1 MLYPVMTPFWPE
13 RGGGDQTKIALV
25 EVIDDA
31 TRLVG
36 ASEGTLQRNKY
47 TYVVYIVSYY
57 TYYLQ
62 AFGMLYLF
70 LVQILLLQ
78 L

>member
-1 MLYPVMTPFWPE
+1 MLYPVMTPFWPD

-36 ASEGTLQRNKY
+36 DSEGTLQGKRKI
-47 TYVVYIVSYY
+47 VYIHMWFINIKY
-57 TYYLQ
+57 
-62 AFGMLYLF
+62 
-70 LVQILLLQ
+70 
-78 L
+78 

>member
-1 MLYPVMTPFWPE
+1 M
-13 RGGGDQTKIALV
+13 
-25 EVIDDA
+25 IDDA

-36 ASEGTLQRNKY
+36 ASEGTLQGNKY
-47 TYVVYIVSYY
+47 TYVVYIMSYY

-62 AFGMLYLF
+62 AFEMLCLF